1 MDIAALGAATQ
12 LQGGQRTQQ
21 AGMAGLKSAVAQSQS
36 VIALLTNAV
45 DQAKQVQTQMAA
57 APASQPAP
65 DQSGSERRL
74 ARGSIVNILA

>member
-1 MDIAALGAATQ
+1 MDIGALGAATQ

-36 VIALLTNAV
+36 VVALLTNAV
-45 DQAKQVQTQMAA
+45 SQAKQMQAAA
-57 APASQPAP
+57 APATQPAP
-65 DQSGSERRL
+65 EQSSSERRL

>member
-1 MDIAALGAATQ
+1 MDIGALGAATQ

-45 DQAKQVQTQMAA
+45 DQAKQVQTQAAA
-57 APASQPAP
+57 APANPPAP